1 MALETFSDLVNAVAK
16 QKDVFTVGTVFTVDE
31 AEMTCVV
38 TPEDGGQDIEDVPLR
53 VMRYADAVG
62 FSIVPVVGTEV
73 IVVWLDKSRP
83 VIFRVHEWDK
93 IVILNKDGHGIVINS
108 GDIVLGISAKAE
120 PAVLGNKL
128 EQRIAAL
135 EGAFN
140 WHVHAGVAAG
150 GANTGGPSNMV
161 DGTPEVRTWTV
172 KVS

>member
-16 QKDVFTVGTVFTVDE
+16 IPDVFTVGTAFTVNE

-93 IVILNKDGHGIVINS
+93 IVIQNKDGHGILINS

-128 EQRIAAL
+128 EQRLSAL

-140 WHVHAGVAAG
+140 YHLHGGVVVG
-150 GANTGGPSNMV
+150 GGTTGGPSFTV
-161 DGTPEVRTWTV
+161 TGEPEVRTWRV